1 MEAYSSIINTV
12 IYSIQ
17 SIECN
22 CDQRGIRSSAGCN
35 VEDGSC
41 SCKDN
46 VIGRDCNQCKPE
58 HYGLSKDDSVGC
70 QPCDCDIGG
79 ATDNNCDVITGQC
92 KCRPNIKGRQ
102 CNDVPDGFFIGGLDY
117 LVYEGESAT
126 GSNAPVGTQNQ
137 LYSTQHLS
145 IIILLAVSYQFTN
158 NL

>member
-1 MEAYSSIINTV
+1 MLISFSSIINSV
-12 IYSIQ
+12 IYYIQ

-137 LYSTQHLS
+137 LYITQHLC
-145 IIILLAVSYQFTN
+145 
-158 NL
+158 